1 MSSVTLSDVGSAA
14 FAVALPVSFLNPP
27 VCFLPGL
34 APTNSIVVL
43 SPVSAKVVSPAKAK
57 DVKQMHAKVS
67 VERANSRILESSKRG
82 LCRQRSP
89 HDTETVVRA
98 GLFMDPNLAANEQ

>member
-14 FAVALPVSFLNPP
+14 LAVALPVSFLNPP

-43 SPVSAKVVSPAKAK
+43 SSVSAKVVSPAKAM
-57 DVKQMHAKVS
+57 DVKQMHAKVR
-67 VERANSRILESSKRG
+67 VDRANSRILESSKKELWRYI
-82 LCRQRSP
+82 SP
-89 HDTETVVRA
+89 QQYGDRCADRFIHWPEPS
-98 GLFMDPNLAANEQ
+98 GK